1 MDFEQLVDNITPAI
15 YEGLKRAVEI
25 GKWPDGRV
33 LTVEQ
38 REHCMAGVIAYDLKV
53 NAESERVGFI
63 DRGSKAEGEV
73 CGDDHSHDEAG
84 QDQVLKWAE

>member
-38 REHCMAGVIAYDLKV
+38 REHCMAGVIAYDLKTQD
-53 NAESERVGFI
+53 ETERVGYI
-63 DRGSKAEGEV
+63 DRGKKAEGEV
-73 CGDDHSHDEAG
+73 CGDDHSHDDG
-84 QDQVLKWAE
+84 DQILKWAE

>member
-38 REHCMAGVIAYDLKV
+38 REHCMAGVIAYDLKT
-53 NAESERVGFI
+53 NAEHERVGYI

-73 CGDDHSHDEAG
+73 CGDDHSHDDAD
-84 QDQVLKWAE
+84 QDQILKWAE

>member
-38 REHCMAGVIAYDLKV
+38 REHCMAGVIAYDLKMQD
-53 NAESERVGFI
+53 ETERVGYI
-63 DRGSKAEGEV
+63 DRGKKAEGEAR
-73 CGDDHSHDEAG
+73 GDDHSHDDG
-84 QDQVLKWAE
+84 DQILKWAE

>member
-38 REHCMAGVIAYDLKV
+38 REHCMAGVIAYDLKTQH
-53 NAESERVGFI
+53 ETDRVGYI
-63 DRGSKAEGEV
+63 DRGKKAEGEL
-73 CGDDHSHDEAG
+73 CGDDHDHDDG
-84 QDQVLKWAE
+84 DQILKWAE

>member
-38 REHCMAGVIAYDLKV
+38 REHCMAGVIAYDLKMQD
-53 NAESERVGFI
+53 ETERVGYI
-63 DRGSKAEGEV
+63 DRGKKAEGEM
-73 CGDDHSHDEAG
+73 CGEDHRHDDG
-84 QDQVLKWAE
+84 DQILKWAE